1 MAQNTVVRA
10 RTAMPTLVGILLV
23 FVPMLFSRAGTLQ
36 ILAFGLIFA
45 SLALT
50 YNLLLGFTGLLSF
63 GHALY
68 FGTSVYVTGIA
79 LTRWQW
85 GPLSAIA
92 LAIVFT
98 TALGVLTGAIAL
110 RVGGVPFAMVTLAL
124 AQGGYVLV
132 GKNPKGVTN
141 GADGFGLGV
150 DRLPDFLVGVVH
162 TKNLYWLSL
171 ALLAFTYLVIW
182 LATTSSPGRVWQGL
196 RDNELRIEVLGL
208 RPYAFKLVSFT
219 LAAFLSSLAGIV
231 FTLVQGSITQ
241 HVLSSEVTLTLL
253 VMVVLGGVGSLWG
266 AALGGFIYTVANE
279 QLTRLANS
287 SAFEDL
293 PTIIRGPLTQP
304 VFLLGTLFV
313 IVVLFA
319 PGGLA
324 GAVRQWQLKFGTHR

>member
-1 MAQNTVVRA
+1 MKIRSYLP
-10 RTAMPTLVGILLV
+10 TAVGVLLL
-23 FVPMLFSRAGTLQ
+23 FAPMLFSRAGSLQ

-68 FGTSVYVTGIA
+68 FGSAVYVMGIG
-79 LTRWQW
+79 LTRWNW
-85 GPLSAIA
+85 SLPRAIF
-92 LAIVFT
+92 ITVIFT
-98 TALGVLTGAIAL
+98 TVLGAVMGSIAL

-132 GKNPKGVTN
+132 GRDPRGITN
-141 GADGFGLGV
+141 GSDGFGVSV
-150 DRLPDFLVGVVH
+150 DRVPDFLVGVAQ

-196 RDNELRIEVLGL
+196 RDNELRVEVLGL
-208 RPYAFKLVSFT
+208 RPYTFKLLSFT
-219 LAAFLSSLAGIV
+219 LAAALSSLAGVV
-231 FTLVQGSITQ
+231 FTLVQGSVSQ
-241 HVLSSEVTLTLL
+241 HVLSTEVTLTLL
-253 VMVVLGGVGSLWG
+253 VMVVLGGVGSHWG
-266 AALGGFIYTVANE
+266 AALGGFVYTVANE

-287 SAFEDL
+287 ETFASL
-293 PTIIRGPLTQP
+293 PTLIRGPLTEP
-304 VFLLGTLFV
+304 VFLLGTLFI

-319 PGGLA
+319 PGGFA
-324 GAVRQWQLKFGTHR
+324 GAVKQMELKQR

>member
-1 MAQNTVVRA
+1 MKFRTYLPTVAGV
-10 RTAMPTLVGILLV
+10 LLV
-23 FVPMLFSRAGTLQ
+23 FAPMLFSRAGTLQ

-45 SLALT
+45 ALALT

-68 FGTSVYVTGIA
+68 FGASVYVVGIA

-85 GPLSAIA
+85 SLTSAVL
-92 LAIVFT
+92 LAVVFT
-98 TALGVLTGAIAL
+98 TVLGAVMGAIAL

-132 GKNPKGVTN
+132 GKNPNGITN
-141 GADGFGLGV
+141 GADGFGLSV
-150 DRLPDFLVGVVH
+150 DRVPGLLVGVAN
-162 TKNLYWLSL
+162 TRNLYWLSL

-196 RDNELRIEVLGL
+196 RDNELRVEVLGL
-208 RPYAFKLVSFT
+208 RPYTFKLLSFT
-219 LAAFLSSLAGIV
+219 LAAFLASLAGAV
-231 FTLVQGSITQ
+231 FALVQSSITQ
-241 HVLSSEVTLTLL
+241 HVLSTELTLTLL
-253 VMVVLGGVGSLWG
+253 VMVVLGGVGSHWG

-279 QLTRLANS
+279 ELAKLANS
-287 SAFEDL
+287 SLFESL
-293 PTIIRGPLTQP
+293 PFIIRGPLAQP

-324 GAVRQWQLKFGTHR
+324 GAVKSVELKRMAARQR